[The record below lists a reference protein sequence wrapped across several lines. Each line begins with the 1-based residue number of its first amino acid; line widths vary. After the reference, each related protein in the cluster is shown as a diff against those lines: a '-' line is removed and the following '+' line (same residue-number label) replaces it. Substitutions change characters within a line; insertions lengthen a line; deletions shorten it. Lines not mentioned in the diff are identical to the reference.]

1 MKTMMSDTTPA
12 AGSVVAIL
20 PHNGF
25 ITAPQFVALEAT
37 DTLVDAFGDGRQES
51 VGGEERTT

>member
-1 MKTMMSDTTPA
+1 MSDTLSA

-20 PHNGF
+20 PHNDF

-37 DTLVDAFGDGRQES
+37 DTLVDAIRDDR
-51 VGGEERTT
+51 